1 MVDNLARPAKNQ
13 NASKNKAYQVMTSD
27 YVLLKFTDIWGKLF
41 SNFYLW
47 KDIVGKKV
55 SKLKSTA
62 ELRAFYGNHI

>member
-1 MVDNLARPAKNQ
+1 MVSKEP

-55 SKLKSTA
+55 LKLRSIAK
-62 ELRAFYGNHI
+62 LRAFYGNHILL